1 MSLPLFVPV
10 MSPSAN
16 GTSYKA
22 GVQQRLVAFGDGYE
36 QRAEDGLNT
45 RPRSCQWSWTALD
58 SDDADD
64 ILDFLSDNAVTG
76 FRYTFPGDSERNWRV
91 DGSID
96 VSFPTGN
103 LRAVSV
109 QVKEIFDAV

>member
-1 MSLPLFVPV
+1 MSLPLFTPV

-16 GTSYKA
+16 STSHKFN
-22 GVQQRLVAFGDGYE
+22 VQQRLVMFGDGYE
-36 QRAEDGLNT
+36 QRAEGGINT
-45 RPRSCQWSWTALD
+45 RPRSGQWSWSVLEP
-58 SDDADD
+58 DDADD
-64 ILDFLSDNAVTG
+64 ILDFLSDNAITG
-76 FRYTFPGDSERNWRV
+76 FRYTCPGDSERNWRV

-96 VSFPTGN
+96 VSFSTGN